1 MSVGMYMPDADNGR
15 RKLQMPL
22 PALPYSLATYN
33 NIGADPVASRN
44 WLRDI
49 QQNVET
55 AGFMNQEEFIDRLD
69 SVHIHTQEILRGK
82 LLKSHKLNGMY
93 NTLTASSEYSAFVK
107 KKHVSDQQYIITTVG
122 DVKKKDSYDSFIVA
136 VSTNSLKGN
145 YRTVEYML
153 AIFPSN
159 AENVFEDTTVI
170 EEKIV
175 DAFSTAVNLENF
187 KVSDYIM
194 VSESGYQYFHLEMQQ
209 FEYSCTT
216 GGLCEKLV
224 SMNNQAT
231 SAALQANVNMM
242 IRLIMHGKKKK
253 YLTFQHSAEQFLDF
267 GDFDELDDENAMSME
282 RSTLMHLAKKVDR
295 VDETESPRLRLS
307 VQQSKTDLFRMPT
320 NTTFHD
326 GETVESVYLDVG
338 GSGVKWAFRTSE
350 NRIVQPFTTEK
361 RDAPLD
367 DTADIPLKKKMT
379 RASVD
384 GAVWDWSGG
393 TVETPVGDLEYNA
406 KLLEKLIPQT
416 YDKVVRYARS
426 VSRVGNGKRLP
437 LIVTQAGDICGGRG
451 HGRLKNGKSM
461 DESHDF
467 GASWTDEVPLTEV
480 YKTISETLPDDVPM
494 TVINDGFSHYLGFAE
509 LAKRTGEAI
518 DFPAL
523 TMTF

>member
-1 MSVGMYMPDADNGR
+1 
-15 RKLQMPL
+15 
-22 PALPYSLATYN
+22 
-33 NIGADPVASRN
+33 
-44 WLRDI
+44 
-49 QQNVET
+49 
-55 AGFMNQEEFIDRLD
+55 
-69 SVHIHTQEILRGK
+69 
-82 LLKSHKLNGMY
+82 
-93 NTLTASSEYSAFVK
+93 
-107 KKHVSDQQYIITTVG
+107 
-122 DVKKKDSYDSFIVA
+122 
-136 VSTNSLKGN
+136 
-145 YRTVEYML
+145 
-153 AIFPSN
+153 
-159 AENVFEDTTVI
+159 
-170 EEKIV
+170 
-175 DAFSTAVNLENF
+175 
-187 KVSDYIM
+187 
-194 VSESGYQYFHLEMQQ
+194 MQ
-209 FEYSCTT
+209 
-216 GGLCEKLV
+216 
-224 SMNNQAT
+224 
-231 SAALQANVNMM
+231 
-242 IRLIMHGKKKK
+242 
-253 YLTFQHSAEQFLDF
+253 
-267 GDFDELDDENAMSME
+267 LDDENAMSME

-523 TMTF
+523 TMTFGSGLASVVTSTDGRIRTTPWKQGPDEWGIPRENQGYVYAKENGFHQKVGASTFLKPLINIKNTLEKQDITSERLLDLLRKFDEQVNYDEMIKDMRKLDDDLQKDIRKIERFFDSVQDYINHMVHEYKKLDDTSFKTLIFEGGAVGIDSTLFNSLFRMWEVKNDRAAFEGKIVLVDYDTAMTGNFFMEDSYESANGNSDNVVNALTVAI